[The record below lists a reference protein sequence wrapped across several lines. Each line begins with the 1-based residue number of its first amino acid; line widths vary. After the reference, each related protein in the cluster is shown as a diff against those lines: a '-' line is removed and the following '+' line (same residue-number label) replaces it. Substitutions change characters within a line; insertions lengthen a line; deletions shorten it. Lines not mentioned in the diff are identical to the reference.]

1 MANKYILAGVG
12 TAQFYTL
19 GYKNLI
25 GSSKTLTESG
35 ISFTVTEEEI
45 RGGLGNSLV
54 GSYFHDTGFGLNMT
68 DALYCLEYLAMNVG
82 GIIKHSADVLTLEQ
96 VTVLNG
102 KIKVSSTPT
111 KFFTNDET
119 IGFYKLPSE
128 SDDDWRK
135 ITFIGD
141 EATVDVPSGTAVCV
155 RYCKEDASAR
165 EFKVASNFIPDQV
178 SVLLTLPLFKAGTE
192 KATTYTSSSKVG
204 EVQIAIPNFI
214 FSGSQDLSLTASGAA
229 TTALSGKALMSF
241 TGTEG
246 CDDEGY
252 YGIIKEVIFGASEW
266 DDVKNIA
273 VANADLDMSAGDVKR
288 LEVLA
293 IYGGSEASKL
303 VENSK
308 LTFTTSD
315 ATVATV
321 SADGVVTALKA
332 GTANIEVV
340 VTDKP
345 SLSSYAVATVG

>member
-1 MANKYILAGVG
+1 MANKFILAGVG
-12 TAQFYTL
+12 TAQFYTQ
-19 GYKNLI
+19 GFTDLI

-35 ISFTVTEEEI
+35 IGFGVTEEEI
-45 RGGLGNSLV
+45 RGGLGNSV
-54 GSYFHDTGFGLNMT
+54 IGSYFHDTQFTLNMT
-68 DALYCLEYLAMNVG
+68 DALFSLDYLARNVG
-82 GIIKHSADVLTLEQ
+82 GTIINSADILTMEECVVLA
-96 VTVLNG
+96 G
-102 KIKVSSTPT
+102 KITVTDTPVN
-111 KFFTNDET
+111 FFTNNEI

-128 SDDDWRK
+128 SDDDWKK
-135 ITFIGD
+135 ITFNNKTAD
-141 EATVDVPSGTAVCV
+141 VDVPNGTVVCV
-155 RYCKEDASAR
+155 RYCKTDMAGK
-165 EFKVASNFIPDQV
+165 EFRVNSNFIPDQV

-246 CDDEGY
+246 CADEGY
-252 YGIIKEVIFGASEW
+252 YGIIKEVVFGANEW
-266 DDVKNIA
+266 DDVKNLA
-273 VANADLDMSAGDVKR
+273 VANADLDMAVGDTKR

-321 SADGVVTALKA
+321 SADGVVTAVA
-332 GTANIEVV
+332 DGTTNIEVV